1 MQTLFPAGEITA
13 TMKKAP
19 TLLKCIC
26 FGLATFV
33 NWPSQAKADGIA
45 AIKEQDFHS
54 DSAAQV
60 IVYSRIIAPP
70 GPYVKIVTSQKTV
83 NLQRSKFAGN
93 VDVMTQIP
101 SFIESDQDI
110 APIRL
115 SLEQIT
121 NFSKRF
127 TKSEPLL
134 KPHIAAL
141 QFHIQKFEDNQV
153 RHEGVWIPRMEY
165 AKILAREAKERKQ
178 NQLIRQEEREELER
192 KKIKEA
198 KFASE
203 QAKKGLAFDGK
214 EWVPKD
220 QINYTDSDIKLSLGD
235 EIAPIQK
242 PDMESAKIAV
252 ANLES
257 LSQKQSG
264 TEKIRTERLL
274 KVVKNLFTAEFRL
287 AEQYKAAGQDELKAA
302 HHDKNAKNWL
312 KPNAFGTVN
321 EVASRESAMKATEIL
336 QKSRDRILERQT
348 DLLSQL
354 QEVDAVTHDFHKI
367 QEYKVVLILSEAVQ
381 AISSR
386 SLPSGAFTPTF
397 TASALNEVRNLIKN
411 QEQWLASAKNAEAS
425 ENFEEA
431 MRYYSMAKD
440 LRGRKRCALRM
451 AQNLETRNLIGSA
464 IDYYQI
470 AGDFKKAAELR
481 QKNPQLLTDSFT
493 TLKPEDLFAKVA
505 PSCVRVVQD
514 GGHGTGF
521 FFRRGG
527 YILTN
532 KHVIDGKG
540 GIQVKFD
547 DERVFDAEIVEKS
560 PDLDLAIIKIPHDE
574 HDQINFRLGEEVK
587 IGTPVTLIGYPQ
599 KDLPPATMNT
609 GHISN
614 ADRSFD
620 GNPVYQLD
628 VSANHGNSG
637 GPVVD
642 QAGRLVGIL
651 TFGLGDLKI
660 DRFNFAI
667 TVEALDS
674 FVKKAMND

>member
-1 MQTLFPAGEITA
+1 MQTSTPAGQFTVA
-13 TMKKAP
+13 MSKAS
-19 TLLKCIC
+19 TLLKSLSI
-26 FGLATFV
+26 GLATFLG
-33 NWPSQAKADGIA
+33 WPSDAKGDGLA

-60 IVYSRIIAPP
+60 IVYSRIIAHP
-70 GPYVKIVTSQKTV
+70 GPYVKIVTSQKTI
-83 NLQRSKFAGN
+83 NIQRSKFAGN

-101 SFIESDQDI
+101 SFIESDQDL
-110 APIRL
+110 APIRF

-134 KPHIAAL
+134 KLHIAAL
-141 QFHIQKFEDNQV
+141 QSHIQKFEDNQV

-165 AKILAREAKERKQ
+165 AKILAKEAREEKESELNRKQ
-178 NQLIRQEEREELER
+178 EREELER
-192 KKIKEA
+192 KKNTHA
-198 KFASE
+198 AFASE
-203 QAKKGLAFDGK
+203 QTKKGLAYDGK

-220 QINYTDSDIKLSLGD
+220 QINHSASDINPSLGD

-242 PDMESAKIAV
+242 PDMESAKVAV
-252 ANLES
+252 ANLEC
-257 LSQKQSG
+257 LSQKQLG
-264 TEKIRTERLL
+264 AEKVRTERLL

-287 AEQYKAAGQDELKAA
+287 SEQYKAAGQDELKAA
-302 HHDKNAKNWL
+302 HHEKNARNWL

-321 EVASRESAMKATEIL
+321 EVASRESTLKATEIL
-336 QKSRDRILERQT
+336 QKSQDRILERQT
-348 DLLSQL
+348 VLLSQL
-354 QEVDAVTHDFHKI
+354 QEADAVTHDFHKL

-381 AISSR
+381 AINSR

-397 TASALNEVRNLIKN
+397 SASALSEVRNLIKN
-411 QEQWLASAKNAEAS
+411 QEEWLASAKNAESS

-451 AQNLETRNLIGSA
+451 AQNLVATNLIGSA

-493 TLKPEDLFAKVA
+493 TLKPEDLFAKVQ
-505 PSCVRVVQD
+505 PSCVRVAQD

-532 KHVIDGKG
+532 KHVVDGKG
-540 GIQVKFD
+540 EIQVKFD
-547 DERVFDAEIVEKS
+547 DERVFDAKIVEKS
-560 PDLDLAIIKIPHDE
+560 ADLDLAIIKIPLDE

-587 IGTPVTLIGYPQ
+587 IGTPVTLVGYPEE
-599 KDLPPATMNT
+599 DRPPATMNN

-614 ADRSFD
+614 TERSYD
-620 GNPVYQLD
+620 GNPLYQLD

-642 QAGRLVGIL
+642 QSGRLVGIL
-651 TFGLGDLKI
+651 TFGRKDSNV

-667 TVEALDS
+667 TVEAVDA